1 MSDQKGSN
9 PLSIEEK
16 PVKLT
21 LKQRKWIK
29 EYLKTGNA
37 TKAAMKVYNCK
48 NMVSAGS
55 IGSENIQKLAN
66 PVRLLMESKGLGMGR
81 LLEVLD
87 DGLGANK
94 VISAMV
100 INEKGDGMK
109 QGNSMT
115 KDFIDVPDHAVR
127 HKFMETA
134 GKWLGVEEA
143 KEGAGDQY
151 NQFNFYNIPPEELK
165 KRQKEVLD
173 TIIDG

>member
-1 MSDQKGSN
+1 MNNKNGTN
-9 PLSIEEK
+9 APTIKEK

-37 TKAAMKVYNCK
+37 TKSAMKVYNCK
-48 NMVSAGS
+48 DMVSAGS
-55 IGSENIQKLAN
+55 VGSENLQKLAS

-100 INEKGDGMK
+100 VNKKGDGMK
-109 QGNSMT
+109 QANSMT
-115 KDFIDVPDHAVR
+115 KDFIDVPDHGIR
-127 HKFMETA
+127 HKYLETA
-134 GKWLGVEEA
+134 GKWLGIEES
-143 KEGAGDQY
+143 KEKETGDQF
-151 NQFNFYNIPPEELK
+151 NQFNFYNIPPEDLK
-165 KRQKEVLD
+165 KRQRQVLD
-173 TIIDG
+173 VING